1 MGEKE
6 TADAMTAGRTRAGN
20 TVTLDDK
27 EGTVRAAEAG
37 PEAAGDGEKSVQWE
51 PHKAPGLDVPEQE
64 RAAGAAES
72 ATSDAGDAALKTRHD
87 TVKNSIGNIR

>member
-6 TADAMTAGRTRAGN
+6 TARA
-20 TVTLDDK
+20 T
-27 EGTVRAAEAG
+27 EGG
-37 PEAAGDGEKSVQWE
+37 AAGAGDAEKSVQWE

-64 RAAGAAES
+64 RTTGTAEDTT
-72 ATSDAGDAALKTRHD
+72 ADAGDAALKTRHD